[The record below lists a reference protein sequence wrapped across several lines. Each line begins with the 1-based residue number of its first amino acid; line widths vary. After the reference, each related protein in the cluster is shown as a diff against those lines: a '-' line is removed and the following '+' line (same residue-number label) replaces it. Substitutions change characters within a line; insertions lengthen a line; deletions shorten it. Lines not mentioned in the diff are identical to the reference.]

1 MIGKKV
7 SEERVITSAEA
18 KEILEESMAGEEEPV
33 YEKKITLDH
42 LGKFAKLKGIEAR
55 RLVEELMKSN
65 ERLKEE
71 VAVKIVDLM
80 PQDET
85 DVRAIFAKE
94 RYALTREEIQGILR
108 IIRGE

>member
-1 MIGKKV
+1 
-7 SEERVITSAEA
+7 
-18 KEILEESMAGEEEPV
+18 
-33 YEKKITLDH
+33 
-42 LGKFAKLKGIEAR
+42 
-55 RLVEELMKSN
+55 MKSN

-94 RYALTREEIQGILR
+94 RYALTKEEIQGILR

>member
-1 MIGKKV
+1 MIGKKIY
-7 SEERVITSAEA
+7 EERVITSSEA
-18 KEILEESMAGEEEPV
+18 RELLEESMKKDQEPV

-42 LGKFAKLKGIEAR
+42 LSKFAKLSAKEAR
-55 RLVEELMKSN
+55 SLVGELMRSN
-65 ERLKEE
+65 ERLKED

-80 PQDET
+80 PKDET

-94 RYALTREEIQGILR
+94 RYALTKEEIQGILR

>member
-7 SEERVITSAEA
+7 YEERVITSAEA
-18 KEILEESMAGEEEPV
+18 REILQESMKGEEEPV

-42 LGKFAKLKGIEAR
+42 LTKFAKLSGKEAR

-65 ERLKEE
+65 ERLKEG

-94 RYALTREEIQGILR
+94 RYALTREEIQEILR